1 MILENNLIFCLTLSL
16 IITVVYYFTSN
27 ETSKEY
33 RETEIKNNMILL
45 FGVSF
50 IVSFL
55 LKFCISNHSTIKSGE
70 ASLTHSSRPPF

>member
-1 MILENNLIFCLTLSL
+1 MILENNLIFSLTSSL
-16 IITVVYYFTSN
+16 IITIFYYFTAN

-45 FGVSF
+45 FGISF

-55 LKFCISNHSTIKSGE
+55 MKFSISNNPMIKSGE